1 MRSPGYHMLSESAS
15 FDVSDCVCHAGVHS
29 PVFGG
34 EYARASVSVVL
45 SGVFHV
51 RSRAGEA
58 LVGPGALLLGNPG
71 APYEFRHVD
80 EGGDR
85 SVVFECSD
93 ALLEDGLRA
102 LGGRVRGTRVFE
114 RVCVPAS
121 SESAQAV
128 ILAQRA
134 LDHDEAEEAVLAVL
148 DAALTLGRA
157 EGEGTAVTLDSQARR
172 ISQVLR
178 YIEAHATEDCALA
191 TLASVAGLTA
201 FHFLRVFRG
210 MTGQTPRQYVIATRL
225 RRAAALLLTRARV
238 TDVALEAGFGDL
250 SHFTTSFTR
259 AFGVSPRAYR
269 ARARG

>member
-1 MRSPGYHMLSESAS
+1 M
-15 FDVSDCVCHAGVHS
+15 
-29 PVFGG
+29 
-34 EYARASVSVVL
+34 SVSVVL

-71 APYEFRHVD
+71 APYEYRHVD

-102 LGGRVRGTRVFE
+102 LGLRVRGTPVFE

-121 SESAQAV
+121 AESAQAV
-128 ILAQRA
+128 MLAQRA
-134 LDHDEAEEAVLAVL
+134 LEHDETEEAALAVL

-157 EGEGTAVTLDSQARR
+157 EEEGTAVASDNQARR
-172 ISQVLR
+172 VAQVLR
-178 YIEAHATEDCALA
+178 YIEAHAAEDCALE

-201 FHFLRVFRG
+201 FHFLRVFRA

-225 RRAAALLLTRARV
+225 RMAAASLRLTRARV
-238 TDVALEAGFGDL
+238 TDVALEVGFGDL